1 MINKEKRIMILSV
14 LILAIAV
21 SISATNAGDIDYQQ
35 QDILENEDSQDRIV
49 VPQEEAVTKVNRE
62 VGPAVVSIIT
72 KDISMRR
79 DFFFEPIPQER
90 EGIGSGVIFD
100 ESGYILTNNH
110 VVDDVDELWVLYDG
124 ERVEAEIIGN
134 DPQSDLA
141 VLKIDGDNLPAAE
154 FGDSDNLEPGQLA
167 IAIGS
172 PFGAEFD
179 NTVTTGVVSALE
191 REIRASDRSGR
202 SVILDGLIQTDASI
216 NPGNSGGP
224 LLDSQGK
231 VIGINTAMISGA
243 EGIGFAI
250 PINRAQQVIDDLI
263 EYGRVKRPWLGIY
276 GAKLTPDLGEYYN
289 LSVDS
294 GVIILRVAANSP
306 AAEAGLSD
314 GDVIV
319 EANQQKV
326 NNMDELKEVI
336 ESIGIDNELELLIL
350 SDGDLSPVT
359 VELEEMPER

>member
-1 MINKEKRIMILSV
+1 MFGKEKRIIILSV
-14 LILAIAV
+14 LILTIAV
-21 SISATNAGDIDYQQ
+21 SISATDAGNIDYQQ
-35 QDILENEDSQDRIV
+35 EDLLEDNQTRVV

-72 KDISMRR
+72 KDITMRR
-79 DFFFEPIPQER
+79 DFFFEPMPQER

-110 VVDDVDELWVLYDG
+110 VVDNVDELWVLYED

-141 VLKIDGDNLPAAE
+141 VLKIDENDLPTAD

-191 REIRASDRSGR
+191 REIRAGDRSGR

-224 LLDSQGK
+224 LLDSQGE

-294 GVIILRVAANSP
+294 GVIILRVASDSP
-306 AAEAGLSD
+306 ATETGLSD

-319 EANQQKV
+319 EANQEEV
-326 NNMDELKEVI
+326 NNMDELKNVI
-336 ESIGIDNELELLIL
+336 ESVGIDNELQLLVL

-359 VELEEMPER
+359 VELEEMPERE